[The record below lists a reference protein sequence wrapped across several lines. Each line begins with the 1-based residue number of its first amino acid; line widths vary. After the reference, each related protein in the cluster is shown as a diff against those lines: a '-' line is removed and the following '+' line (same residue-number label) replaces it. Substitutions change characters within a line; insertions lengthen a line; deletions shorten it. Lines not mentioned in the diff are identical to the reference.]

1 MDSKYIKDFAIGL
14 TLIMI
19 FVFVLKD
26 VSLFTKT
33 NKVSEESEYTQLSV
47 NQSLMSKIHEIE
59 ASISDRKQF
68 VFTVTKDPLERD
80 IIVKNKMDLLEQWTR
95 MVQNMVRLAGT
106 AIDENG
112 ATYANIAYQGKIGVY
127 RVGDYVAGRLIT
139 NISNQQVTYVMNGQ
153 RGVMNLAPIP
163 PKPAE
168 IKEEPGAT
176 SDLNW

>member
-1 MDSKYIKDFAIGL
+1 
-14 TLIMI
+14 
-19 FVFVLKD
+19 
-26 VSLFTKT
+26 
-33 NKVSEESEYTQLSV
+33 
-47 NQSLMSKIHEIE
+47 
-59 ASISDRKQF
+59 
-68 VFTVTKDPLERD
+68 
-80 IIVKNKMDLLEQWTR
+80 MDLLEQWTR

-112 ATYANIAYQGKIGVY
+112 TTYANIAYQGKIGVY

-153 RGVMNLAPIP
+153 RGVMNLTPIP

-168 IKEEPGAT
+168 IKDEPGAT